1 MSTYVETSSVPV
13 ASVHRCGTPCRL
25 STPDDRRAV
34 VAGLSY
40 LAPTGEKP
48 VSYAYD
54 PPAGVPRE
62 NCAYVSH
69 DMPIADARRLAEG
82 TSIDREGFELWDAP
96 SAVKDFFD
104 EDAVCSIYY
113 AEAAE
118 LALAVT
124 GGQRAYVFDHLVRR
138 REPRRAMLTFGRR
151 GEDGVAAA
159 NGRIHNDYTE
169 TSGRSRLHRVLT
181 DPAVAAKVR
190 RYSIVNVWRSIKGP
204 VLDTPLAVCDA
215 RTVLAADLVSGD
227 VRYPRRT
234 GEIYLAL
241 HSPQHRW
248 SYFSAM
254 DRHEALVFKQFDAQV
269 SGVARFTLHAAFDHP
284 QAPTDAPCRE
294 SIELRC
300 LVVYE

>member
-1 MSTYVETSSVPV
+1 
-13 ASVHRCGTPCRL
+13 
-25 STPDDRRAV
+25 
-34 VAGLSY
+34 
-40 LAPTGEKP
+40 
-48 VSYAYD
+48 
-54 PPAGVPRE
+54 
-62 NCAYVSH
+62 
-69 DMPIADARRLAEG
+69 MPIADTRSLAEG
-82 TSIDREGFELWDAP
+82 TSIDREGFELWHAP

-104 EDAVCSIYY
+104 EDAVRSVYY
-113 AEAAE
+113 AEAVE

-124 GGQRAYVFDHLVRR
+124 GAKRAYVFDHLVRR
-138 REPRRAMLTFGRR
+138 REPQRAALTFGRR

-169 TSGRSRLHRVLT
+169 ASGRSRLHRVLS
-181 DPAVAAKVR
+181 DPAMAAKVR

-215 RTVLAADLVSGD
+215 RTVLASDLVSSD

-241 HSPQHRW
+241 HSPLHRW

-284 QAPTDAPCRE
+284 QPPADAPCRE